1 MPAMIAAGATLGA
14 AVIGGGMSYLGQS
27 SANAANRD
35 IANQANAM
43 SQANAR
49 EQMEFQERMSNTA
62 YQRAV
67 KDLGAAGLNPMLAY
81 SQGGASTPS
90 GALGAVQQAQMQ
102 NPLAVAGQVIADA
115 PNTYARGA
123 NVSAQ
128 NELLKEQKLQT
139 EAVTAREIATAK
151 NLEVQSA
158 KGVQDTSTS
167 LATELNQIEQANL
180 ARAQQRVSNANA
192 AAITVETAAKL
203 RDVPRQQAE
212 EEKSKTWWGRHV
224 SPYLKDLTQ
233 GSSSAASIG
242 RMGK

>member
-1 MPAMIAAGATLGA
+1 MPVAIGAIGA
-14 AVIGGGMSYLGQS
+14 AVIGGAVSYMGQQ
-27 SANAANRD
+27 SANEANRD
-35 IANQANAM
+35 LANQNNAM

-49 EQMEFQERMSNTA
+49 EQMAFQERMSNTA

-67 KDLGAAGLNPMLAY
+67 KDLGEAGLNPMLAY

-90 GALGAVQQAQMQ
+90 GALGAVQQVQMQ
-102 NPLAVAGQVIADA
+102 NPLAGAGQAIADI
-115 PNTYARGA
+115 PNTYSRGA
-123 NVSAQ
+123 NVAAQ

-139 EAVTAREIATAK
+139 EAVTAREIATSK

-212 EEKSKTWWGRHV
+212 EEKSKSWWGRYV
-224 SPYLKDLTQ
+224 SPYLKDLSQ